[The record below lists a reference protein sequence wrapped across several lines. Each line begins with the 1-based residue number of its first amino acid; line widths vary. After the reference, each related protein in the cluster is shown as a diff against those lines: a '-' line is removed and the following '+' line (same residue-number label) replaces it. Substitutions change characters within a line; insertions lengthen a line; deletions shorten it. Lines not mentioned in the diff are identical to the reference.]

1 MERLCKNFYKKL
13 KIYEKNYSEYTKCLI
28 REKELLVLGKP
39 EEKVRQVLLYF
50 LVHESGLF
58 PKKIDVKVEYKYLDV
73 AVYRAIESHD
83 FKPLQPPLMI
93 IEVKREEEN
102 LLNHEAQIIEYLRE
116 FRSEM
121 GLLFNC
127 NQIIGYIKEDSG
139 FTRNYLGCITDI
151 PPLIWQSCNRLES
164 DISEFDKAKKGSFDS
179 FTYLVTKYGKRAT
192 NKISFKLKSLP
203 VPIVGCFFSFNE
215 NKVYYDIYG
224 EYYRKQKLFFEYQD
238 FERLVSISY

>member
-1 MERLCKNFYKKL
+1 MSRLCEELFRKI

-28 REKELLVLGKP
+28 REKEILVLGKP

-58 PKKIDVKVEYKYLDV
+58 PNTIDIKVEYNYLDV
-73 AVYRAIESHD
+73 ALYKSIKNPD

-93 IEVKREEEN
+93 VEVKREEEN
-102 LLNHEAQIIEYLRE
+102 LLNHETQILRYLKE

-127 NQIIGYIKEDSG
+127 NQIIVYIKEDSG

-151 PPLIWQSCNRLES
+151 RSLILQSCNRVKS
-164 DISEFDKAKKGSFDS
+164 DISEFEKAKKGSGDS
-179 FTYLVTKYGKRAT
+179 FIYLVSKYGKRAT
-192 NKISFKLKSLP
+192 HKILFKLKSMP
-203 VPIVGCFFSFNE
+203 VPIVGCFFNLAD
-215 NKVYYDIYG
+215 NKIYYDIYG
-224 EYYRKQKLFFEYQD
+224 KYSRKQKLFFEYQD
-238 FERLVSISY
+238 FESLVSISY